1 VAANRAIA
9 FRDAGHAVAVVTA
22 EPFGTLGRGGVTQ
35 QAGPHGNGRVS
46 VVRDLQV
53 LIADGESSGAR
64 TSQTVDLVDAATA
77 TVDVVIVDTPP
88 LPIAHDATRVAPRSD
103 AVLLVAAAARERTA
117 DAARANSLLRVVDGP
132 VAGLAALKSDWC
144 SDAAKPTRAGSEGRR
159 TPAGSRSSPA
169 AALRA
174 PGPSVA
180 VDGVASATTL
190 YINGAPTAVVVES
203 EGAGEPEGPSS

>member
-22 EPFGTLGRGGVTQ
+22 EPFGTLGRSGVTQ
-35 QAGPHGNGRVS
+35 QAGPQGNGMLG

-53 LIADGESSGAR
+53 LIADGESPGAR
-64 TSQTVDLVDAATA
+64 TSQTMDLVDAVKATA
-77 TVDVVIVDTPP
+77 DVVIVDTPP

-103 AVLLVAAAARERTA
+103 AVLLVADAGRERTV
-117 DAARANSLLRVVDGP
+117 DVARAGLLLRAADGA
-132 VAGLAALKSDWC
+132 VAGLAALKTERR
-144 SDAAKPTRAGSEGRR
+144 SDAAKPTRAGSQGRR

-174 PGPSVA
+174 PGPPVA
-180 VDGVASATTL
+180 VDGVAGATTPHT
-190 YINGAPTAVVVES
+190 NGAPSAVVVEY
-203 EGAGEPEGPSS
+203 EGVGEPEGHSS